1 MRDALQA
8 GMHADSKFKS
18 RQKMNAA
25 KNIQRLNNISA
36 ERLVSPIWARFSL
49 LEIRN
54 SSNKKIH
61 CKVTE
66 SNFLARGQQTSWLS

>member
-25 KNIQRLNNISA
+25 KNIQGLNNISA
-36 ERLVSPIWARFSL
+36 ERLVSPIKRAPERWSWKDWAVP
-49 LEIRN
+49 E
-54 SSNKKIH
+54 
-61 CKVTE
+61 
-66 SNFLARGQQTSWLS
+66 

>member
-25 KNIQRLNNISA
+25 KNIQGLNNISA

-49 LEIRN
+49 LE
-54 SSNKKIH
+54 NKKSFIKKYMH
-61 CKVTE
+61 
-66 SNFLARGQQTSWLS
+66 N

>member
-25 KNIQRLNNISA
+25 KNIQGLNNISA

-49 LEIRN
+49 YNPQNEALRF
-54 SSNKKIH
+54 SRTKRS
-61 CKVTE
+61 
-66 SNFLARGQQTSWLS
+66 LL

>member
-25 KNIQRLNNISA
+25 KNIQGLNNISA
-36 ERLVSPIWARFSL
+36 ERLVSPIWARFSRYWK
-49 LEIRN
+49 IRN
-54 SSNKKIH
+54 HSIKKYMH
-61 CKVTE
+61 
-66 SNFLARGQQTSWLS
+66 N

>member
-25 KNIQRLNNISA
+25 KNIQGLNNISA
-36 ERLVSPIWARFSL
+36 ERLVSPIWATVLRYWK
-49 LEIRN
+49 IRN
-54 SSNKKIH
+54 HSIKKYMH
-61 CKVTE
+61 
-66 SNFLARGQQTSWLS
+66 N

>member
-25 KNIQRLNNISA
+25 KNIQGLNTLHA
-36 ERLVSPIWARFSL
+36 ERLVPPIRARYAL
-49 LEIRN
+49 VDDNR
-54 SSNKKIH
+54 
-61 CKVTE
+61 
-66 SNFLARGQQTSWLS
+66 

>member
-25 KNIQRLNNISA
+25 KNIQGLNNISA

-49 LEIRN
+49 LE
-54 SSNKKIH
+54 NKK
-61 CKVTE
+61 
-66 SNFLARGQQTSWLS
+66 SFLSMYTLDQQVLNYTHSYGA

>member
-25 KNIQRLNNISA
+25 KNIQGLNNISA
-36 ERLVSPIWARFSL
+36 ERLVSPIW
-49 LEIRN
+49 
-54 SSNKKIH
+54 
-61 CKVTE
+61 E
-66 SNFLARGQQTSWLS
+66 SACAACLRKALTD

>member
-25 KNIQRLNNISA
+25 KNIQGLNNISA
-36 ERLVSPIWARFSL
+36 ERLVSPLPKPTRLNSPPGFDGRTEARCG
-49 LEIRN
+49 I
-54 SSNKKIH
+54 
-61 CKVTE
+61 
-66 SNFLARGQQTSWLS
+66 

>member
-25 KNIQRLNNISA
+25 KNIQGLNNISA

-49 LEIRN
+49 CL
-54 SSNKKIH
+54 
-61 CKVTE
+61 
-66 SNFLARGQQTSWLS
+66 LYTSPSPRDCS

>member
-25 KNIQRLNNISA
+25 KNIQGLNNISA
-36 ERLVSPIWARFSL
+36 ERLVSPICI
-49 LEIRN
+49 IRK
-54 SSNKKIH
+54 SKCSRVSK
-61 CKVTE
+61 
-66 SNFLARGQQTSWLS
+66 

>member
-25 KNIQRLNNISA
+25 KNIQGLLMIVW
-36 ERLVSPIWARFSL
+36 LFSGV
-49 LEIRN
+49 
-54 SSNKKIH
+54 
-61 CKVTE
+61 CFT
-66 SNFLARGQQTSWLS
+66 

>member
-25 KNIQRLNNISA
+25 KNIQGLNNISA
-36 ERLVSPIWARFSL
+36 ERLVSPIWHGSRYWK
-49 LEIRN
+49 IRN
-54 SSNKKIH
+54 HSIKKYMH
-61 CKVTE
+61 
-66 SNFLARGQQTSWLS
+66 N

>member
-25 KNIQRLNNISA
+25 KNIQGLNNISA

-49 LEIRN
+49 LE
-54 SSNKKIH
+54 NKKSFNKTCI
-61 CKVTE
+61 TE
-66 SNFLARGQQTSWLS
+66 KHSYCSGYERQ

>member
-25 KNIQRLNNISA
+25 KNIQGLNNISA
-36 ERLVSPIWARFSL
+36 ERLVSPIFGHGSRYWK
-49 LEIRN
+49 IRN
-54 SSNKKIH
+54 HSIKKYMH
-61 CKVTE
+61 
-66 SNFLARGQQTSWLS
+66 N

>member
-25 KNIQRLNNISA
+25 KTIQGLNNISA

-49 LEIRN
+49 LE
-54 SSNKKIH
+54 NKKSFNK
-61 CKVTE
+61 KVHAYLKSIPTAPAM
-66 SNFLARGQQTSWLS
+66 SVNNKFS

>member
-25 KNIQRLNNISA
+25 KNIQGLNNISA
-36 ERLVSPIWARFSL
+36 ERLVSPCL
-49 LEIRN
+49 LY
-54 SSNKKIH
+54 
-61 CKVTE
+61 
-66 SNFLARGQQTSWLS
+66 TSDAADE

>member
-54 SSNKKIH
+54 HSIKSTCI
-61 CKVTE
+61 TE
-66 SNFLARGQQTSWLS
+66 KHSYCSGYERQ

>member
-25 KNIQRLNNISA
+25 KNIQGLNNISA
-36 ERLVSPIWARFSL
+36 ERLVSPIWARFS
-49 LEIRN
+49 RKH
-54 SSNKKIH
+54 SAS
-61 CKVTE
+61 CV
-66 SNFLARGQQTSWLS
+66 FLSKL